1 MRECG
6 PEGGFFLRGGAQS
19 CLLLGDPRKAGRMRA
34 LGEALNE
41 SGFSVSAP
49 DYAGECETSGPPG
62 ASNWRSWLDSARE
75 AYARLDR
82 AFESVCVVGFSIGGA
97 LAVVL
102 AAEYPV
108 KAVALIAPAL
118 RPQGRLGFWVYR
130 HSPGAQD
137 DPPEIGGI
145 PDPAGAPARE
155 GQFPPAVGV
164 AAPEP
169 ARGASIASREA
180 MMMLPPV
187 RPRDVRAIARLARRS
202 LFAVVAPILIVQP
215 EKDEAAHPSGAKL
228 ALSSAS
234 SREKDVLW
242 LTQSR
247 HECLEGPRRALVV
260 RAIKSHLCREPASK
274 TLEN

>member
-1 MRECG
+1 
-6 PEGGFFLRGGAQS
+6 
-19 CLLLGDPRKAGRMRA
+19 
-34 LGEALNE
+34 
-41 SGFSVSAP
+41 
-49 DYAGECETSGPPG
+49 
-62 ASNWRSWLDSARE
+62 
-75 AYARLDR
+75 
-82 AFESVCVVGFSIGGA
+82 
-97 LAVVL
+97 
-102 AAEYPV
+102 
-108 KAVALIAPAL
+108 
-118 RPQGRLGFWVYR
+118 
-130 HSPGAQD
+130 
-137 DPPEIGGI
+137 
-145 PDPAGAPARE
+145 
-155 GQFPPAVGV
+155 
-164 AAPEP
+164 
-169 ARGASIASREA
+169 
-180 MMMLPPV
+180 MMLPPV